1 MTIKK
6 KHVFSISRIT
16 AIDMVYTHHNTVATG
31 YLNVGNAPVKID
43 TNLRGRELNI
53 FDYLIGIVADLP
65 FTSTEIAEFGA
76 ISSSFLTTFSSI
88 LTAFTVKPSSIRLYP
103 SGI

>member
-1 MTIKK
+1 LTIKK

-43 TNLRGRELNI
+43 TNLRGREL
-53 FDYLIGIVADLP
+53 
-65 FTSTEIAEFGA
+65 
-76 ISSSFLTTFSSI
+76 
-88 LTAFTVKPSSIRLYP
+88 
-103 SGI
+103 